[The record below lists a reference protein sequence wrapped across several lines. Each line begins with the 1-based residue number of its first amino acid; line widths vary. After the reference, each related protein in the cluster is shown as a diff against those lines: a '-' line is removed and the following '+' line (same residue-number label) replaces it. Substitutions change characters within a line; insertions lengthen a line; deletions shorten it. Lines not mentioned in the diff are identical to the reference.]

1 MGSSV
6 TVPAN
11 GKVEFPVTVSISSAT
26 RSKLDAIFENGF
38 FLDGFVSFAGDDVQ
52 TISIPFTSFMG
63 DYFKAPVFTG
73 GNELYDAPCMMY
85 YNDDVSEWRYV
96 GYSEDN
102 GRYVLST
109 NYECNEQVGS
119 NLDTSVAMCLLR
131 GTQAMLVTVRNSD
144 GNIIYKRSEEGWS
157 KYEYFT
163 LSFGDAF
170 DGEAEGD
177 YSVTIEG
184 VLNSDRTGA
193 TTDSISFDVHLD
205 NTVPVIESVDYDE
218 DTKTITVTASDNYD
232 IGYAEA
238 KDSDGNTNW
247 ASFEESDGVYTASID
262 ASELGE
268 DYDIYVYD
276 SAYNYATTAEESVTE
291 DGNYLVTEVSE
302 YYSGS
307 IFCKVITISNPSGK
321 TTPITPILAIYD
333 KDGKLLKTEVGETV
347 RSFNRVRYTFK
358 MKLTEPT
365 FPDLKIPEG
374 ATIKLFLWDSVSD
387 MHPVE
392 FTITDGK

>member
-1 MGSSV
+1 
-6 TVPAN
+6 
-11 GKVEFPVTVSISSAT
+11 VEFPVTVSISSAT

-38 FLDGFVSFAGDDVQ
+38 FLDGFVSFEGEDVQ
-52 TISIPFTSFMG
+52 TISIPFTSFIG
-63 DYFKAPVFTG
+63 DYFKAPVFPD
-73 GNELYDAPCMMY
+73 GNDELYDAPYMLY
-85 YNDDVSEWRYV
+85 YNADVSEWKYT

-102 GRYVLST
+102 DKYVLSM
-109 NYECNEQVGS
+109 NYECNDQVGS
-119 NLDTSVAMCLLR
+119 NLYTGVGMCLLR
-131 GTQAMLVTVRNSD
+131 GTQEMLVTVRNSD
-144 GNIIYKRSEEGWS
+144 GNIIYKCSDEGWS
-157 KYEYFT
+157 KYYYYT
-163 LSFGDAF
+163 LSIGDAF

-177 YSVTIEG
+177 YSVTVEG

-238 KDSDGNTNW
+238 RDSDGNTNW
-247 ASFEESDGVYTASID
+247 ASFEESDGVHTASID

-276 SAYNYATTAEESVTE
+276 SAYNYATTVEESVTE
-291 DGNYLVTEVSE
+291 DDKYLVTEGSE
-302 YYSGS
+302 YYSGN
-307 IFCKVITISNPSGK
+307 IFCKVITISNPAGK
-321 TTPITPILAIYD
+321 TTPVTPIMAIYD
-333 KDGKLLKTEVGETV
+333 KDGKLLKIEAGETV
-347 RSFNRVRYTFK
+347 RSFYRVSYTFK

-365 FPDLKIPEG
+365 FPDLKIPED

-392 FTITDGK
+392 FTIADSNS